1 MKNSELKDYMNDNR
15 DAIAKA
21 SRLGVG
27 LIIGAVIVI
36 GVVFY
41 GIAPKTKKKTDNS
54 SSLPQKAVTDA
65 EVTTSDEDVQN
76 TAPVLEAMQKEEQP
90 AGYLYR
96 VTGDTPVLDKDG
108 NYIGGAGEGELFSSY
123 DELALE
129 DYGTDKKIGIT
140 YLSQEAY
147 IGVDDLAEVTQAI
160 ILPTAGDRFIRD
172 EYNGTVSVADTD
184 SGAVA
189 AAALVNSEKSR
200 KWDKAELIS
209 ARDVMNCGSD
219 LVKLINSYSG
229 GDLIAENI
237 SGDTVSTL
245 KNNIDEGKRVLIS
258 VRYDNGVVDYDYSDY
273 LGRTS
278 GTQYIVVCGYAD
290 DDTDGMCFYCCDP
303 FYGQGGRSLCAVSAS
318 AIDSSYALVEP
329 GSKAMITLR

>member
-27 LIIGAVIVI
+27 LIIGAVIII

-41 GIAPKTKKKTDNS
+41 GIAPKTKKKPDTS
-54 SSLPQKAVTDA
+54 SSQVQQATDA
-65 EVTTSDEDVQN
+65 EATAAEDEADNTTP
-76 TAPVLEAMQKEEQP
+76 TLEEMQKEDVP
-90 AGYLYR
+90 KGYLYR
-96 VTGDTPVLDKDG
+96 VTSDTPVLDKDG

-123 DELALE
+123 DPLALE
-129 DYGTDKKIGIT
+129 DYGTDKKISID
-140 YLSQEAY
+140 YLSQQGY
-147 IGVDDLAEVTQAI
+147 ISVDDLAEVTQAV
-160 ILPTAGDRFIRD
+160 ILPTAGDSFIRD
-172 EYNGTVSVADTD
+172 EYNGTYAVADTE
-184 SGAVA
+184 SGAAA

-209 ARDVMNCGSD
+209 ARDVMNCGGD

-237 SGDTVSTL
+237 SGDTISTL
-245 KNNIDEGKRVLIS
+245 KAKIDEGKRVLIS
-258 VRYDNGVVDYDYSDY
+258 VRYDNGVVDYDHSDY
-273 LGRTS
+273 LGRDS

-290 DDTDGMCFYCCDP
+290 DDTDGLYFYCCDP
-303 FYGQGGRSLCAVSAS
+303 FYGQGGRSLSAVSAQTIDAS
-318 AIDSSYALVEP
+318 AALVEP
-329 GSKAMITLR
+329 ANKAMIVLR

>member
-1 MKNSELKDYMNDNR
+1 MKNSEIKDYMNDNR

-27 LIIGAVIVI
+27 LIVGAVIVI

-41 GIAPKTKKKTDNS
+41 GIAPKTKKKTDDS
-54 SSLPQKAVTDA
+54 SSVTQKTVTDTG
-65 EVTTSDEDVQN
+65 VTTSDEDAQN
-76 TAPVLEAMQKEEQP
+76 TAPVLETMEREELP

-123 DELALE
+123 DPLELE
-129 DYGTDKKIGIT
+129 DYGTDKKIGIS

-147 IGVDDLAEVTQAI
+147 IGVDDLAEITQAT

-172 EYNGTVSVADTD
+172 EYNGTISVADTE

-200 KWDKAELIS
+200 SWDKAELIS

-245 KNNIDEGKRVLIS
+245 KAKIDEGKRVLLS

-278 GTQYIVVCGYAD
+278 ATQYIVVCGYSD
-290 DDTDGMCFYCCDP
+290 DDTDGLCFYCCDP
-303 FYGQGGRSLCAVSAS
+303 FYGQGGRSLSTVSAQTLDAS
-318 AIDSSYALVEP
+318 AALVEP
-329 GSKAMITLR
+329 SAKAMITLR